1 MRVWFTMI
9 KCSFWKVCDSGLMMV
24 HTTTWEDQRGS
35 NEIAQVRE
43 SSGMQ
48 RERKRS
54 VQVRLYFGVTDV
66 RGKRG
71 GRRALVFLVL

>member
-1 MRVWFTMI
+1 
-9 KCSFWKVCDSGLMMV
+9 
-24 HTTTWEDQRGS
+24 
-35 NEIAQVRE
+35 
-43 SSGMQ
+43 MQ